1 MNPVSHADHVNHSAH
16 AHRANHSA
24 RRTMLRRLAWAV
36 TLVVAVALLVF
47 GAGRDTGPLT
57 QQDRIDAITKRI
69 ACPTCDGESVYVSR
83 AAAAQAIRAEIA
95 RQVGDGLKTDD
106 EIVAY
111 VADRFGGQVL
121 LVPSGRGL
129 EALVWVLPVALAVV
143 LVSGLLVSFNR
154 SAVGSGRPSRRRKLV
169 ITMVIA
175 VAVGTGVGVLVARQS
190 GQRLPLQTA
199 TGGIEDS
206 TASLLSQA
214 RLAGP
219 TDVKSAIDLYGRVL
233 ETDPDNVEALTYRAW
248 LIMLSARQ
256 FDESLRKQAYATT
269 IASLGRAI
277 ELDPAYPDAMC
288 FLGIVVFRDGGD
300 AASAKEFLDRC
311 IERNPPAEVRG
322 LVESLRTEVE
332 AALGD

>member
-1 MNPVSHADHVNHSAH
+1 MSLTPA
-16 AHRANHSA
+16 A
-24 RRTMLRRLAWAV
+24 RRIAWAV
-36 TLVVAVALLVF
+36 VLVATLVLLVF
-47 GAGRDTGPLT
+47 GAGRNTGPLT
-57 QQDRIDAITKRI
+57 QQERIDVITKRI
-69 ACPTCDGESVYVSR
+69 ACPTCDGESVFVSR
-83 AAAAQAIRAEIA
+83 ASAAQAIRAEVA
-95 RQVGDGLKTDD
+95 RQVGDGVKTDD

-121 LVPSGRGL
+121 LVPRGSGI
-129 EALVWVLPVALAVV
+129 EALVWVLPVVLAVV
-143 LVSGLLVSFNR
+143 LVGVLIVLFRRGIGGIGGEGGGPTSASTGTTDGAPANR
-154 SAVGSGRPSRRRKLV
+154 RPLV
-169 ITMVIA
+169 ITLAIA
-175 VAVGTGVGVLVARQS
+175 LVVGIGVGVLVARQS

-206 TASLLSQA
+206 TASLLAQA

-256 FDESLRKQAYATT
+256 FDESLRTQAYAST
-269 IASLGRAI
+269 ITALGRAI

-300 AASAKEFLDRC
+300 AASASEFLDKCFARQ
-311 IERNPPAEVRG
+311 PPAEVRG
-322 LVESLRTEVE
+322 LVESLRAEVD
-332 AALGD
+332 AALGK